1 MLFNGSKT
9 IEATADGVVLSPF
22 SSTVTSASSIGTGI
36 KVSGT
41 GIKASVG
48 GVRLV
53 QVVAV
58 VFDNGMDDTFVL
70 SVESEAIGS
79 INSGGDFN

>member
-9 IEATADGVVLSPF
+9 IDATADAVVLSPF
-22 SSTVTSASSIGTGI
+22 SSMVTSASSIGTGI
-36 KVSGT
+36 KLSGT

-53 QVVAV
+53 RVVAT
-58 VFDNGMDDTFVL
+58 VFDNRMDDTLVL